1 MFLAAVD
8 SGDIPIAEKSLAKLS
23 DKFPKSARV
32 LRLSGIF
39 YELQGNSKSFPSF
52 SY

>member
-39 YELQGNSKSFPSF
+39 YELQGNIAA
-52 SY
+52 